1 MDFKKPKLP
10 ALSSKTPSD
19 IRRAIN
25 AIAEYLGGVADKSSR
40 LNQSIRNLDET
51 VKNIGDYPPQ
61 PAPTGFAVSGG
72 FNTIFLEWDQSKT
85 SGFAYTEIW
94 RATED
99 NLSLAAQ
106 VGSTSSPLFGDT
118 PPDASLSVTYYYWI
132 RYVNEAGQPGPYNSE
147 HGTPGST
154 ADEPGYVLEVLKDEI
169 TEGQLY
175 KSLNERLDH
184 IETTYEVKVDVNGRV
199 TGFGMVADVNS
210 TEFGIN
216 ADRFWV
222 ADPSDSA
229 NVKIPFVIDNGQV
242 VMDTALIRE
251 LTATNFVGEKIVADE
266 VKAAGVK
273 TESLDAGIITADKYA
288 ELRNSLVYNGSDS
301 LDSGYAL
308 EVPFMVLSETVR
320 IKAIRLSFKI
330 LPYRAYSTAAAS
342 GGGSTQSDTS
352 TPNAGI
358 EHWHCKSFP
367 ESGSSGTSTS
377 DVVYYDS
384 AAQKLKCNNVP
395 SYPQEYIELAT
406 EEGHTH
412 KIPVYYDDPPTDSN
426 TWVKVEGGELT
437 VADGSGG
444 YIETTESSG
453 HTHLVPLSYSGGNV
467 LYLAYEGG
475 DFTVATAARTL
486 CTLSTAN
493 SHSHSVSV
501 NIPSHTHGIS
511 YGIHEESNNPTIY
524 CDTDNGGGYSN
535 FATYTGDQTEIS
547 LTSRFSGTGWKGIR
561 FRATSRCRI
570 DYILECKL
578 DITA

>member
-25 AIAEYLGGVADKSSR
+25 AIAEYLGGMADKS
-40 LNQSIRNLDET
+40 LWLDKNIRNLDET

-61 PAPTGFAVSGG
+61 PAPTGLAVSGG

-273 TESLDAGIITADKYA
+273 TESLDAGIITADKYK
-288 ELRNSLVYNGSDS
+288 ELRQTYVFTGADS
-301 LDSGYAL
+301 MDSGHPF
-308 EVPFMVLSETVR
+308 EVPFRIVSETTVIRKVR
-320 IKAIRLSFKI
+320 VSFKVT
-330 LPYRAYSTAAAS
+330 PWRSYEKSVAVEPSTTTGT
-342 GGGSTQSDTS
+342 GGGESLTS
-352 TPNAGI
+352 TGGGLPSYADTGSAGGERI
-358 EHWHCKSFP
+358 DISM
-367 ESGSSGTSTS
+367 TT
-377 DVVYYDS
+377 DS
-384 AAQKLKCNNVP
+384 AGSNYAQTSNEDGGSYHSHNFSWSHDHNV
-395 SYPQEYIELAT
+395 SGYFNT
-406 EEGHTH
+406 SNHTH
-412 KIPVYYDDPPTDSN
+412 DLPDLSH
-426 TWVKVEGGELT
+426 EHT
-437 VADGSGG
+437 VD
-444 YIETTESSG
+444 
-453 HTHLVPLSYSGGNV
+453 VP
-467 LYLAYEGG
+467 
-475 DFTVATAARTL
+475 D
-486 CTLSTAN
+486 
-493 SHSHSVSV
+493 HSHS
-501 NIPSHTHGIS
+501 IPSHNHGLEHGIYENDTGAS
-511 YGIHEESNNPTIY
+511 VNVYVGGILVASGYTSTG
-524 CDTDNGGGYSN
+524 TDIDITDYV
-535 FATYTGDQTEIS
+535 
-547 LTSRFSGTGWKGIR
+547 SGVGWKSVK
-561 FRATSRCRI
+561 FTASNLCRVSAI
-570 DYILECKL
+570 VECKV